1 MTNILLTSALLAA
14 AASAGGSI
22 EHQTRIDHPT
32 GAVDAQYRG
41 DVTIIHQQVGTVS
54 PGGRASTL
62 GCVWRANI
70 AVVRDARHASGSL
83 FTRAMERP
91 GAIEG
96 RRAGWCSTHRAA
108 IAREVAG
115 RRDELRGHLIDV
127 AREDHQMLRSDI
139 DRAHG
144 DSRAG

>member
-1 MTNILLTSALLAA
+1 MTHFLLASALLAA
-14 AASAGGSI
+14 AASAGGPI
-22 EHQTRIDHPT
+22 EHQARIDHPT

-41 DVTIIHQQVGTVS
+41 DVTITHEQVGAVG

-70 AVVRDARHASGSL
+70 AVVRDARHASGAM
-83 FTRAMERP
+83 FTRAIERP

-115 RRDELRGHLIDV
+115 RRDELRGHMIDV
-127 AREDHQMLRSDI
+127 AQEDHHLLRSDI
-139 DRAHG
+139 DRVHG